1 MEIKTGEKVARNVS
15 VFTFLLAVSKLI
27 VGLLTNSVALFA
39 DSIHSFGD
47 VLPIFAAWVGL
58 KISSRPKTKKFPYGY
73 YKAESLASFLASI
86 FILFL
91 GYEIITRA
99 IGVLN
104 SVSKINYGI
113 EGIIFIVSTI
123 IVSYLLYRY
132 QIFGAKKSNSQALM
146 ANAKE
151 TIGDVLAS
159 IGVLIG
165 FACSIFGIKYIEGI
179 VGILIAI
186 FVFYE
191 GVESTKDSI
200 LSLMDMSISK
210 EKIKQIKEIIEKVPR
225 VKKVENVIGVRT
237 GPFAIVEA
245 KIILP
250 NLNLKQAENVK
261 REVEKELNK
270 ISWIAHS
277 NIIFEIKKNKK
288 LIAIPV
294 DENEKFSNVFGSS
307 PYFLI
312 FEKNGKKKLVK
323 KLKNPGF
330 GLKRKRGVKAA
341 LELINLGVDE
351 IYVKNIGDDS
361 KGILEKSG
369 VKVVKKKSFKLQST
383 KT

>member
-1 MEIKTGEKVARNVS
+1 MEIKTGERVARNVS
-15 VFTFLLAVSKLI
+15 IFTLLLAISKLI
-27 VGLLTNSVALFA
+27 VGLLTNSIALFA

-47 VLPIFAAWVGL
+47 ILPIFAAWVGL
-58 KISSRPKTKKFPYGY
+58 KISSRPKNKRFPYGY

-99 IGVLN
+99 IIALT

-113 EGIIFIVSTI
+113 EGAIFIILAVIT
-123 IVSYLLYRY
+123 SYLLYKY

-165 FACSIFGIKYIEGI
+165 FVCSIYGIKYIEGI
-179 VGILIAI
+179 VGILISI

-191 GVESTKDSI
+191 GIESTKDSI
-200 LSLMDMSISK
+200 LSLMDMSIPK
-210 EKIKQIKEIIEKVPR
+210 EKIKEIKSIIEKVPR
-225 VKKVENVIGVRT
+225 VKKVEKIIGVRT
-237 GPFAIVEA
+237 GPFAIIEA
-245 KIILP
+245 KIIVP
-250 NLNLKQAENVK
+250 SNLNLKQAENVK
-261 REVEKELNK
+261 RDVEKELTK

-277 NIIFEIKKNKK
+277 NISFEIPKKEKK
-288 LIAIPV
+288 LIAIPI
-294 DENEKFSNVFGSS
+294 DENERVSSVFGSS

-312 FEKNGKKKLVK
+312 FEKNKKKKLVK
-323 KLKNPGF
+323 KIKNPGF

-341 LELINLGVDE
+341 LALINLGVDE

-361 KGILEKSG
+361 KGILEKAG
-369 VKVVKKKSFKLQST
+369 VKIIKSKKFLIKK
-383 KT
+383 